1 MNEGINSLEFEYT
14 QKCICSIS
22 SGWPCIKGVFAF
34 FFCFLNSGKWLYGLR
49 NCYSAL
55 EESPWR
61 RFEAITRC
69 WGCQAWFVEGIYELI
84 RGLVSKISKS
94 ESPWLCDKGF
104 CWDMSL
110 KNKKLQS
117 GEKVCRTSLMELD
130 ECLFVCGCVIV
141 SSCSKIAILS
151 S

>member
-1 MNEGINSLEFEYT
+1 MKVLIPWNLNILRNVSVALV
-14 QKCICSIS
+14 QADLVL
-22 SGWPCIKGVFAF
+22 KGFLL

-84 RGLVSKISKS
+84 RGLVSTISKS

-141 SSCSKIAILS
+141 ALALVAK
-151 S
+151 